1 MLNTIFK
8 HRSIRKFKSDP
19 IAQDVLQEILEAGIR
34 ASNTGN
40 MQAYSFVVTQV
51 HDLKEKLWEAHFKQ
65 EMVKQAPVVI
75 TFCADFNRVARWC
88 SINKAQPGF
97 DNFQSFT
104 AAAIDAL
111 LASQN
116 VVLAAEEKGLGIC
129 YLGTTTYMTSKI
141 IEILSLPK
149 LVVPIT
155 TIVVGYAEEIPDLTD
170 RLPLNSVVH
179 NETYTDYSDSDI
191 RYMYKDKENLD
202 FYKNLVKINN
212 KETLAQVFTDNRY
225 KKADNQFFSKT
236 FLEALTQ
243 QGFMNND

>member
-1 MLNTIFK
+1 MLNTIFN
-8 HRSIRKFKSDP
+8 HRSIRKFKNNP

-40 MQAYSFVVTQV
+40 MQAYSIVVTHNQG
-51 HDLKEKLWEAHFKQ
+51 LKEQLWEAHFKQ
-65 EMVKQAPVVI
+65 DMVKQAPVVI
-75 TFCADFNRVARWC
+75 TFCADFNRITRWC

-116 VVLAAEEKGLGIC
+116 IALAAEEKGLGIC

-155 TIVVGYAEEIPDLTD
+155 SIVVGYAEEIPDLTD

-202 FYKNLVKINN
+202 FYKNIVRISN
-212 KETLAQVFTDNRY
+212 KESLAQVFTDNRY

-236 FLEALTQ
+236 FIEALTQ